1 MKLAVTYLAGQV
13 FPHFGHSEFFKL
25 YEIGDGKVLSGE
37 VVPTQG
43 AGHGALAVFLSERG
57 VDALV
62 CGGIGG
68 GAIAAL
74 GAAGI
79 RVFAGVEG
87 DADSAAAAFAAG
99 TLEYDANAR
108 CSHHEHHAEGDC
120 GTHDCASHGCGTH
133 GCGR

>member
-1 MKLAVTYLAGQV
+1 MRSETAKCSLAKS
-13 FPHFGHSEFFKL
+13 FPRR
-25 YEIGDGKVLSGE
+25 V
-37 VVPTQG
+37 
-43 AGHGALAVFLSERG
+43 RG
-57 VDALV
+57 TARWRLFCRNAALV

-133 GCGR
+133 GCGTHGCGR